1 MKCRE
6 KLKKTSMENEALHI
20 LLADDDEDDR
30 IFFKEAL
37 MGIRV
42 RTTISLVNDGV
53 QLMNYLNQPGN
64 HLPNVVFLDL
74 NMPGKSGMECLIEIR
89 KNNRLKDLA
98 IAIYSTSSSEEY
110 IEEAFVRGANIYIK
124 KPDDFAVLKVILEQ
138 VINLN
143 WQYHTSGLKKE
154 NFLLNINS
162 RKKDEVTKT

>member
-1 MKCRE
+1 
-6 KLKKTSMENEALHI
+6 MENDILHI

-30 IFFKEAL
+30 TFFKEAL
-37 MGIRV
+37 QEIKV
-42 RTTISLVNDGV
+42 KTKVTLVNDGM
-53 QLMNYLNQPGN
+53 QLMNYLNQPGI

-74 NMPGKSGMECLIEIR
+74 NMPLKNGMDCLIEIR

-110 IEEAFVRGANIYIK
+110 IEEAFVRGANIYIR

-138 VINLN
+138 VVNLN

-162 RKKDEVTKT
+162 RKGNEVTKT